1 MYLFIAIIFIAEL
14 IIAATIISNINKADR
29 FVCRISEKVSL
40 SRPQT
45 QKALLCFKECVIC
58 VQNSFEAA
66 TGFLKKKQHEFK
78 MRIIKAIIIYALLII
93 MKSRFK
99 KLATIC
105 QYLVFTKDCWD
116 GLLV

>member
-1 MYLFIAIIFIAEL
+1 MYLFIATIFIAEL
-14 IIAATIISNINKADR
+14 IIASTIISNIVKADKY
-29 FVCRISEKVSL
+29 VCQLNEQV
-40 SRPQT
+40 T
-45 QKALLCFKECVIC
+45 QKRPAIEKALSCFKECVQC
-58 VQNSFEAA
+58 VQTGFEAA
-66 TGFLKKKQHEFK
+66 TGFLKQKQHEFK